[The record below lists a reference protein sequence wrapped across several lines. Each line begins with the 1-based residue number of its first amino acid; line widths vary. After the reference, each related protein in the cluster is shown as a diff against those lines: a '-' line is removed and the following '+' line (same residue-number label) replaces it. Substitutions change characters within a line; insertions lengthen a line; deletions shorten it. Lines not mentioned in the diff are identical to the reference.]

1 MLERHIDNYHFVAN
15 AKNGVTIRWGKTF
28 PKIQRGLLFLNWLI
42 YQFQII
48 VRRDVD
54 FVIEKVSQIMSL

>member
-1 MLERHIDNYHFVAN
+1 MELRLD
-15 AKNGVTIRWGKTF
+15 GGKTF
-28 PKIQRGLLFLNWLI
+28 PKIQRELLFLNWLI

>member
-1 MLERHIDNYHFVAN
+1 MELRLD
-15 AKNGVTIRWGKTF
+15 GGKTF

-48 VRRDVD
+48 VQRDVD